1 MTEDASSRGGSIQ
14 NKREDYLQNQPTLQ
28 DVQPVKVQPFS
39 Q

>member
-14 NKREDYLQNQPTLQ
+14 NKREDYVQN
-28 DVQPVKVQPFS
+28 QPVKVQPSS